1 MILSEFKRKNV
12 KKRMEKEH
20 KNSILNRQ
28 SSDAKVKSVLI
39 LVDESID
46 ERMSQIISNELSLI
60 HSNIHVLTFKDK
72 VEKELL
78 AENCI
83 TEKDFGLFGNFKNDT
98 VKKSLYSKIDL
109 LINYTVD
116 NQYLNSLVVLSNALF
131 KVGFLDKNILIYD
144 LMIDIDKNDYNVF
157 NGEVKKYLKILNKI

>member
-1 MILSEFKRKNV
+1 
-12 KKRMEKEH
+12 MESKH
-20 KNSILNRQ
+20 KNSIENRH
-28 SSDAKVKSVLI
+28 SFGAKVKSVLI

-46 ERMSQIISNELSLI
+46 EKMGETISDELSLV
-60 HSNIHVLTFKDK
+60 HSNIQILTFKDK
-72 VEKELL
+72 IEKGTSS
-78 AENCI
+78 ENCI

-98 VKKSLYSKIDL
+98 VKKILDSKIDL

-144 LMIDIDKNDYNVF
+144 LMIDVDKNDYNVF

>member
-20 KNSILNRQ
+20 KNAILNRQ

-46 ERMSQIISNELSLI
+46 ERMSQIISDDLGLI

-83 TEKDFGLFGNFKNDT
+83 TEKDFGLFGNFRNNSA
-98 VKKSLYSKIDL
+98 KKILDSKMDL

-131 KVGFLDKNILIYD
+131 KVGFLNKNILIYD
-144 LMIDIDKNDYNVF
+144 LMIDVDKNDYNVF